1 MEELSKYENKLKLP
15 AYANKWQT
23 LDLVEKIKV
32 VEPYRMRYA
41 NKDNIGLCLQE
52 WMLST
57 RPIKDEEGNVT
68 AIVIGTNRH
77 NYIFGFGKWN
87 DTEVIYCRA
96 ARTRSKN
103 NGMVFSQNVR
113 LMKNSKEFTARMTDN
128 NLETTRRSVVVDD
141 SVFTAN
147 ACQRTEGAI
156 GL

>member
-1 MEELSKYENKLKLP
+1 VEELSKYENKLKLP

-32 VEPYRMRYA
+32 VISYEIRKQRQ
-41 NKDNIGLCLQE
+41 GLCLQE

-57 RPIKDEEGNVT
+57 RPIKDGEGNVT

-96 ARTRSKN
+96 ARIRSKN

-113 LMKNSKEFTARMTDN
+113 LMKNSKEFTANR
-128 NLETTRRSVVVDD
+128 
-141 SVFTAN
+141 
-147 ACQRTEGAI
+147 
-156 GL
+156 